1 MNEDMEHMNRTDWVR
16 VFSRRVLL
24 TTFVLGIFVAG
35 GLYAHAILV
44 ESQPASNAR
53 VKGEFLPIVLKF
65 NSRVDQSRST
75 LVLEGP
81 GQSTRNL
88 KLKEDS
94 SSPEKLLS
102 EITNA
107 QAGFY
112 KVRWQVLSADG
123 HITRG
128 QISFEVQ

>member
-1 MNEDMEHMNRTDWVR
+1 MKHMNRRDWVKALNVR
-16 VFSRRVLL
+16 LLL
-24 TTFVLGIFVAG
+24 TIFVLGNFG
-35 GLYAHAILV
+35 TEELHAHAVLI
-44 ESQPASNAR
+44 ESQPASNAKVR
-53 VKGEFLPIVLKF
+53 GGFLPIVLKF

-81 GQSTRNL
+81 GQTTCSL
-88 KLKEDS
+88 KVKEDS

-102 EITNA
+102 EITDA
-107 QAGFY
+107 KAGFY